1 MRSTTISKDT
11 NGAATELGYIFTF
24 LLGVLLLSMFS
35 MWAWDI
41 ETATRERW
49 NQEAI
54 QANMDDIA
62 SAVERADQASR
73 MGDIEYSESIYWR
86 ATEADENQFTLTLS
100 NELLSLQDGGGTL
113 DMEVSISGAG
123 RGEHTG
129 TKQITAS
136 TTNTQEQTQ
145 GKTTY
150 QHKLL
155 SHRAY
160 VQ

>member
-1 MRSTTISKDT
+1 MRNTTMSKDT

-123 RGEHTG
+123 SGEHTG
-129 TKQITAS
+129 TIELSGIS
-136 TTNTQEQTQ
+136 TIWVVHSDGVTSLQLYRPQ
-145 GKTTY
+145 
-150 QHKLL
+150 
-155 SHRAY
+155 
-160 VQ
+160 

>member
-1 MRSTTISKDT
+1 MRNTTMSKDT

-113 DMEVSISGAG
+113 DMEVSISGTG
-123 RGEHTG
+123 SGEHTG
-129 TKQITAS
+129 TIELSGIS
-136 TTNTQEQTQ
+136 TIWVVHSDGVTSLQLYRPQ
-145 GKTTY
+145 
-150 QHKLL
+150 
-155 SHRAY
+155 
-160 VQ
+160 